1 MSKKIVDKASVR
13 KRGII
18 ELLIGVAIA
27 AAGGIFTAIS
37 YNAARPGERYTV
49 YTGIIAIG
57 IVYAFKGLYDVAFP
71 KVPKDANKGV
81 AKDAEAVEAD
91 TVKEED

>member
-71 KVPKDANKGV
+71 IRKLPKTQKLSKLILLRKKINY
-81 AKDAEAVEAD
+81 
-91 TVKEED
+91 

>member
-1 MSKKIVDKASVR
+1 MSKKMIDKASVR
-13 KRGII
+13 KRGVI
-18 ELLIGVAIA
+18 ELLIGIAIA

-37 YNAARPGERYTV
+37 YNTARPGERYTV

-57 IVYAFKGLYDVAFP
+57 IVYAFKGLFDIAFP
-71 KVPKDANKGV
+71 KVPKNVDKEA
-81 AKDAEAVEAD
+81 AKESEAVETG

>member
-13 KRGII
+13 KRGAI
-18 ELLIGVAIA
+18 ELLIGVAVA
-27 AAGGIFTAIS
+27 AAGGILTAIS

-49 YTGIIAIG
+49 YTGVIAIG
-57 IVYAFKGLYDVAFP
+57 VVYAFKGLFDIAFP
-71 KVPKDANKGV
+71 KVPKDT
-81 AKDAEAVEAD
+81 DQEAVKDTKAIEPD